1 MGDIGFDSGFC
12 NSGFSVQDDKTTQK
26 LVVGNCG
33 NTGAVSEQ
41 REHTACPGG
50 SMRVEESSLE
60 EGQPVPA
67 LGAVCTRGWRSDR
80 MPPSL
85 HHSKLQKPWSHSI
98 YIQFCCFHAKVV
110 SQRGNKNG

>member
-60 EGQPVPA
+60 EGSLFLPWGLSAPEAGGVTECLQVSITLNCRN
-67 LGAVCTRGWRSDR
+67 LGVTVFTFNSVAS
-80 MPPSL
+80 MP
-85 HHSKLQKPWSHSI
+85 KW
-98 YIQFCCFHAKVV
+98 
-110 SQRGNKNG
+110 